1 MFQSFRH
8 IGADGV
14 ILVRIWQLPDQQHV
28 LERALS
34 LLVQLLRFAG
44 LLAPAGDR
52 VDVID
57 DERGHAI
64 ALCLH
69 SGDGVEHPAPGCQEC
84 LQRRAGI
91 LLLHLSTL
99 RTLFQHVPLPLLVAD
114 GAVHR
119 LLHRGEV
126 FRLGLAHHH
135 TGSGDVGAILG
146 ILPPGE
152 EVELPIQL
160 GQLAG

>member
-1 MFQSFRH
+1 MLQPFRH
-8 IGADGV
+8 VGTDGV
-14 ILVRIWQLPDQQHV
+14 ILVGVWQLPDQQHV

-34 LLVQLLRFAG
+34 LLVQFLWLAS
-44 LLAPAGDR
+44 LLALAGDR

-57 DERGHAI
+57 DEWGHAI
-64 ALCLH
+64 ALSLH
-69 SGDGVEHPAPGCQEC
+69 GGDRVEHPAPGCQEC
-84 LQRRAGI
+84 LQRRARI
-91 LLLHLSTL
+91 LLLHLPTL

-114 GAVHR
+114 GAAHR